1 MSVEPSK
8 ARSAGVSDGLF
19 TGIGSGSADIA
30 VLDERSPYA
39 VAQDGL
45 SELIG
50 ASVQAQRV
58 EAMNAALRV
67 DVLFLTVS
75 YAVRSAEA
83 FVAASLSP
91 ERRREMAHRAV
102 TAELATALHV
112 PERTMQRQL
121 DEATALSTALPATLS
136 ALRGGAI
143 TMAHARVI
151 VEQTSDLGDDAG
163 DACARLDELLAE
175 FSRSNTA
182 AAVRRQARDL
192 REAVMTETIA
202 ERQRKALAK
211 RRVEFEAS
219 ADGMAW
225 LHAFLPADDAA
236 LIFDRLDRAARAE
249 REGRAP
255 ADPACDNAAGAES
268 RGADPTSDDSNGA
281 AHAGI
286 ARILDE
292 QRTADQVRADAA
304 RDLLLYGSLDSESAL
319 ADAISRVRPSVH
331 VTVPVLTLIGESDAP
346 GLLDGYGPID
356 ADTARRLAARAP
368 SFTRILTHPVSG
380 TVLDVDRRSYR
391 PPADLERW
399 LQVRDGTCRFPG
411 CNRAARRSDIDHTL
425 DWNDGER
432 TAFDNLAHL
441 CAAHH
446 HLKHETS
453 WSVHQAG
460 GGTLE
465 WRSPAGRR
473 HLTHPAHPM
482 PARPAKPEAPK
493 PALHQKP
500 EPPEP
505 GDEAPPF

>member
-1 MSVEPSK
+1 MSRERSNPRSDGD
-8 ARSAGVSDGLF
+8 SAGFDGKV
-19 TGIGSGSADIA
+19 D
-30 VLDERSPYA
+30 DHERSPYA
-39 VAQDGL
+39 IAQDGL
-45 SELIG
+45 SELIE

-67 DVLFLTVS
+67 DVLFLAMR

-91 ERRREMAHRAV
+91 QRRREMAHRAV

-121 DEATALSTALPATLS
+121 DDAAALSTRLPATLA
-136 ALRGGAI
+136 ALRDGSI
-143 TMAHARVI
+143 TMQHARVV
-151 VEQTSDLGDDAG
+151 VEQTSDLGGDD
-163 DACARLDELLAE
+163 DRHACAKLDELLAE

-182 AAVRRQARDL
+182 AAVRRKALDL

-202 ERQRKALAK
+202 ERQRKARAK
-211 RRVEFEAS
+211 RRVEFEAA

-236 LIFDRLDRAARAE
+236 LIFDRLDRAAWAE

-255 ADPACDNAAGAES
+255 TDPAGDNATGVET
-268 RGADPTSDDSNGA
+268 RGAMHSDV
-281 AHAGI
+281 

-292 QRTADQVRADAA
+292 QRTAHQVRADAA
-304 RDLLLYGSLDSESAL
+304 RDLLLYGTLDSESER
-319 ADAISRVRPSVH
+319 ADAVARVRPSVH

-368 SFTRILTHPVSG
+368 SFTRILTNPVSG

-425 DWNDGER
+425 GWNDGGR

-453 WSVHQAG
+453 WSVRQIGA
-460 GGTLE
+460 GTLD
-465 WRSPAGRR
+465 WTTPAGRR
-473 HLTHPAHPM
+473 HLTHPANPI
-482 PARPAKPEAPK
+482 PDRPTKLEAPRREPDQK
-493 PALHQKP
+493 PAS
-500 EPPEP
+500 PEP
-505 GDEAPPF
+505 GEAPPF

>member
-1 MSVEPSK
+1 MSEEHSK
-8 ARSAGVSDGLF
+8 SRSTGISEGLLAGVG
-19 TGIGSGSADIA
+19 GSSSTA
-30 VLDERSPYA
+30 VLHERSPYA
-39 VAQDGL
+39 IAQDGL
-45 SELIG
+45 SELID

-67 DVLFLTVS
+67 DVLFLAMR
-75 YAVRSAEA
+75 YAIRSAEA

-91 ERRREMAHRAV
+91 QRRREMAHRAV

-121 DEATALSTALPATLS
+121 DEAAALSTRLPATLA
-136 ALRGGAI
+136 ALRDGSI
-143 TMAHARVI
+143 TMQHARVV
-151 VEQTSDLGDDAG
+151 VEQTSDLGGDDVRHACTKL
-163 DACARLDELLAE
+163 DALLAE
-175 FSRSNTA
+175 LSTSNTA
-182 AAVRRQARDL
+182 AAVRRMVRHL
-192 REAVMTETIA
+192 REAIMTETLA
-202 ERQRKALAK
+202 ERQHAAHAK
-211 RRVEFEAS
+211 RRVEFEAA

-225 LHAFLPADDAA
+225 LHAFLPATDAA
-236 LIFDRLDRAARAE
+236 LIYDRLDRVARAE

-255 ADPACDNAAGAES
+255 TDPVGDDATGVET
-268 RGADPTSDDSNGA
+268 RGAV
-281 AHAGI
+281 HADI
-286 ARILDE
+286 ARILDDE
-292 QRTADQVRADAA
+292 RTTDQVRADTA
-304 RDLLLYGSLDSESAL
+304 RDLLLYGTLDSESGL
-319 ADAISRVRPSVH
+319 ADAVARVRPSVH

-411 CNRAARRSDIDHTL
+411 CNRAARRSEIDHTL
-425 DWNDGER
+425 GWNDRER

-453 WSVHQAG
+453 WSVRQIGAG
-460 GGTLE
+460 SLE
-465 WRSPAGRR
+465 WTTPSGRR
-473 HLTHPAHPM
+473 HLTHPANPI
-482 PARPAKPEAPK
+482 PDRPTKLEAPTRE
-493 PALHQKP
+493 PHQKP
-500 EPPEP
+500 ESPEP